1 MVNLS
6 SFMES
11 GILECYVLGNSTPQE
26 IELVEQMAASYTEV
40 EDEIVAIAEALH
52 QYAQANAVAPDPLV
66 KPFVLATVDYTERLK
81 GGEAPTFPPILN
93 PSSTIADFAPWLNRA
108 DLVAPAVLLDIY
120 AKIIGYT
127 PEASTAIVWIKDRAP
142 EEVHTTEHEKFLII
156 TGTCNIT
163 VEEDV
168 YSLVA
173 GDYFEIPLFK
183 KHQVIVTSSIACKV
197 ILQRLAA

>member
-66 KPFVLATVDYTERLK
+66 KPFL
-81 GGEAPTFPPILN
+81 
-93 PSSTIADFAPWLNRA
+93 
-108 DLVAPAVLLDIY
+108 
-120 AKIIGYT
+120 
-127 PEASTAIVWIKDRAP
+127 
-142 EEVHTTEHEKFLII
+142 FL
-156 TGTCNIT
+156 
-163 VEEDV
+163 
-168 YSLVA
+168 
-173 GDYFEIPLFK
+173 
-183 KHQVIVTSSIACKV
+183 
-197 ILQRLAA
+197 